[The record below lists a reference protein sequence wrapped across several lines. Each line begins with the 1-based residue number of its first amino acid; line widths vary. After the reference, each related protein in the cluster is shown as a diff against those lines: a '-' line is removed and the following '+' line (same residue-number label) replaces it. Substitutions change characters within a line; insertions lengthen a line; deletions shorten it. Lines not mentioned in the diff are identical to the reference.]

1 MGTALSTMRTPSLLL
16 LTAAAMAVPPPAP
29 PSVESGEFPGEDDFS
44 GDGELSELLAPPPH
58 PDSMRQMD
66 SGDGDYS
73 GENAYLGLDTTSL
86 SLRHN
91 NSGEEDSSEGDSS
104 SEEDNSS
111 EEENYS
117 EDSDESDEESIR

>member
-16 LTAAAMAVPPPAP
+16 LTAAAMAVPPPAL

-44 GDGELSELLAPPPH
+44 GDGELSELLAPPPPH

-66 SGDGDYS
+66 SG
-73 GENAYLGLDTTSL
+73 
-86 SLRHN
+86 
-91 NSGEEDSSEGDSS
+91 EEDSSEEDSS

-117 EDSDESDEESIR
+117 EDSDESDEE